1 MLNIQKKS
9 KKVSLWAL
17 TGSFTPVGMM
27 AKRRESD
34 EETLLD
40 ITGAVMQRGESPSLE
55 ICKTWLDNAKAGRVK
70 L

>member
-1 MLNIQKKS
+1 M
-9 KKVSLWAL
+9 
-17 TGSFTPVGMM
+17 GMM

-40 ITGAVMQRGESPSLE
+40 ITGAIMQRGESPSLE